1 MNDPDQISENLSP
14 REELEV
20 RILALLLGEANEAEK
35 EELESLL
42 ASDSQLQAYREQM
55 EKTLGLAGEASHAL
69 WNSDATA
76 PAQLS
81 EGRRAALR
89 ELWDNSTEVDK
100 DKGNLVRPPEK
111 SFFKDLHP
119 LVPLSLAASLA
130 ILLGGVWFPRLL
142 EQKTASKVAF
152 EADLPAVANSSATSE
167 KNTSDPFDN
176 SGSMFDEDEE
186 EAVTD
191 RKYKSEQS
199 LEQGRQGSERN
210 ENFDE
215 FRDGTLLSGSVRGN
229 VLTDDVAPRSSP
241 TMNTKSAVKDS
252 EGTAPLEKQAEVP
265 ASAPSRPSVSSALA
279 PLGLDLTS
287 PEPEAETPAA
297 GSTSM
302 PISDG
307 LADKVS
313 SGKSTIGKG
322 DLTLRQIQE
331 VVQPVRKQF
340 LDIAEGDHF
349 RMDVEKEKAELE
361 GSPGMGS
368 QPFGND
374 EDVSSSL
381 LKNREALKNS
391 PVDPSSLDAPVLP
404 APSHAPVSEP
414 MPISRE
420 SPPSPSMLPKPPSAK
435 PMESNSK
442 FVGQNL
448 TEINADTALSGFAQD
463 YAQTSVSRDQFQAGN
478 KVGFRAGLD
487 QAQQGAKLTTETLPE
502 KSPKVQLTQGLSSP
516 STAPRSGA
524 LAGGGVFLNTSSSET
539 SQPEVTLDHGR
550 ELDLLKA
557 QSESLLSKKLEDEG
571 ERQRS
576 RKLPAESQPHVSQQ
590 LHFGDFHNRKS
601 GRPGSDAKSEEA
613 ELEEVSDALIVAS
626 GELASEADS
635 GKAKSKDSLTKRI
648 SRKQKLNANLALE
661 KRELSMRFATSDG
674 IQSNPEDLSQ
684 EEQEKLLWYGRTKAK
699 EEAVAGSENAKT
711 AQAPR
716 DSLESFDDAGV
727 LNEAVKVAGIYPPID
742 SDDAEDD
749 KKILE
754 DHGIEV
760 PVQLPKPKPEV
771 VTEKNRWSTF
781 SLNVSDASFRLCE
794 ASLRNGRLPAPH
806 MVRAEEFIN
815 AFDYRDPAP
824 AKGAPLAFA
833 WERSRHPFA
842 HNRDLVRFSIQT
854 AAEGRESGQPLN
866 LVLAIDNSG
875 SMERSDRVAILKEA
889 LKVLAAKLRAEDTVS
904 VVAFSRTPRLWL
916 DGQKGESARQKL
928 TNFPGLVPQGGTNIE
943 SALDLGYSTALKHF
957 ISGGNNRLILLTDGA
972 ANLGAIVPNS
982 LRNKVESYRKR
993 GVALDCFGIGW
1004 DGYNDHLME
1013 ALARN
1018 GDGRYAFLNSATDVE
1033 RDFGRKLAGALS
1045 VSAADVKVQVVF
1057 NPARVKTHRQIG
1069 YLRHQLKKDDFRNNA
1084 VDAAEIGAAESGN
1097 AVYVLQIEEKG
1108 TGPLGRVHVRYREP
1122 STNRYKEMSWP
1133 LPHRAKVPAL
1143 AEASTAMRLAACSA
1157 TFAEWLGRSP
1167 FATDVELPKIQELL
1181 FGLENGFPS
1190 DSPVRSLQQ
1199 MVGSAYRIVPR

>member
-20 RILALLLGEANEAEK
+20 RILALLLGEANEVEK

-199 LEQGRQGSERN
+199 LEQGRQDPERN

-279 PLGLDLTS
+279 PLGLDLTR
-287 PEPEAETPAA
+287 PEPVAETSVA
-297 GSTSM
+297 GSTSS
-302 PISDG
+302 PINDE
-307 LADKVS
+307 LADKAS

-322 DLTLRQIQE
+322 DRTLRQIQE

-340 LDIAEGDHF
+340 LAIAEGDQL
-349 RMDVEKEKAELE
+349 RRNVEKEKAELE

-381 LKNREALKNS
+381 LKNREALNNS

-478 KVGFRAGLD
+478 KIGFRAGLD
-487 QAQQGAKLTTETLPE
+487 QAQQGA
-502 KSPKVQLTQGLSSP
+502 
-516 STAPRSGA
+516 
-524 LAGGGVFLNTSSSET
+524 
-539 SQPEVTLDHGR
+539 
-550 ELDLLKA
+550 
-557 QSESLLSKKLEDEG
+557 
-571 ERQRS
+571 
-576 RKLPAESQPHVSQQ
+576 
-590 LHFGDFHNRKS
+590 
-601 GRPGSDAKSEEA
+601 
-613 ELEEVSDALIVAS
+613 I
-626 GELASEADS
+626 
-635 GKAKSKDSLTKRI
+635 
-648 SRKQKLNANLALE
+648 
-661 KRELSMRFATSDG
+661 
-674 IQSNPEDLSQ
+674 
-684 EEQEKLLWYGRTKAK
+684 
-699 EEAVAGSENAKT
+699 
-711 AQAPR
+711 
-716 DSLESFDDAGV
+716 
-727 LNEAVKVAGIYPPID
+727 
-742 SDDAEDD
+742 
-749 KKILE
+749 
-754 DHGIEV
+754 
-760 PVQLPKPKPEV
+760 
-771 VTEKNRWSTF
+771 
-781 SLNVSDASFRLCE
+781 
-794 ASLRNGRLPAPH
+794 
-806 MVRAEEFIN
+806 
-815 AFDYRDPAP
+815 
-824 AKGAPLAFA
+824 
-833 WERSRHPFA
+833 
-842 HNRDLVRFSIQT
+842 
-854 AAEGRESGQPLN
+854 
-866 LVLAIDNSG
+866 
-875 SMERSDRVAILKEA
+875 
-889 LKVLAAKLRAEDTVS
+889 
-904 VVAFSRTPRLWL
+904 
-916 DGQKGESARQKL
+916 
-928 TNFPGLVPQGGTNIE
+928 
-943 SALDLGYSTALKHF
+943 
-957 ISGGNNRLILLTDGA
+957 
-972 ANLGAIVPNS
+972 
-982 LRNKVESYRKR
+982 
-993 GVALDCFGIGW
+993 
-1004 DGYNDHLME
+1004 
-1013 ALARN
+1013 
-1018 GDGRYAFLNSATDVE
+1018 
-1033 RDFGRKLAGALS
+1033 
-1045 VSAADVKVQVVF
+1045 
-1057 NPARVKTHRQIG
+1057 
-1069 YLRHQLKKDDFRNNA
+1069 
-1084 VDAAEIGAAESGN
+1084 
-1097 AVYVLQIEEKG
+1097 
-1108 TGPLGRVHVRYREP
+1108 
-1122 STNRYKEMSWP
+1122 
-1133 LPHRAKVPAL
+1133 
-1143 AEASTAMRLAACSA
+1143 
-1157 TFAEWLGRSP
+1157 
-1167 FATDVELPKIQELL
+1167 
-1181 FGLENGFPS
+1181 
-1190 DSPVRSLQQ
+1190 
-1199 MVGSAYRIVPR
+1199 